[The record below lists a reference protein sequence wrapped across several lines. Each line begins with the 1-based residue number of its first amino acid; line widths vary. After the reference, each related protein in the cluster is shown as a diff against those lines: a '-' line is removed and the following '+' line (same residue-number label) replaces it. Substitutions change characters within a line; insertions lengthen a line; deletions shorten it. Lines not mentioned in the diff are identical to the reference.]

1 MMLFAEKLRQLREA
15 AGLSEAKLAKASG
28 LKFSL
33 IHEYGLGR
41 RRNPSF
47 AAMVKL
53 ARTLEVPL
61 EEFARCEDFVSGDQP
76 SATKSHRSQPAKAA
90 PVTPPADDLEATAK
104 KPRGRQR
111 KGK

>member
-1 MMLFAEKLRQLREA
+1 MLFAEKLRQLREA

-47 AAMVKL
+47 AAMVRI
-53 ARTLEVPL
+53 ARALQVPL
-61 EEFARCEDFVSGDQP
+61 EEFAECEDFLGDEP
-76 SATKSHRSQPAKAA
+76 LPATSHLRKATPAE
-90 PVTPPADDLEATAK
+90 DLEAATK
-104 KPRGRQR
+104 KRRGGRPRR
-111 KGK
+111 GK